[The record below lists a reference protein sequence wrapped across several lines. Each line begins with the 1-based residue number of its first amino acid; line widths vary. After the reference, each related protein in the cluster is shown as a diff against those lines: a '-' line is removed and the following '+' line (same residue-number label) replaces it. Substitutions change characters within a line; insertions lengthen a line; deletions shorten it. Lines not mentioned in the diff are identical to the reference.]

1 MTSPT
6 HLTQKQYAQ
15 LRGCAPSAVTKA
27 VKEGRITLVLVAGK
41 KMVDVQLA
49 DKQWAQNTRARGD
62 SRSAAP
68 LARAGQASRPHHFAD
83 AGNMMTG
90 QGGHRFVGADKT
102 IEAQGEN
109 HFLDASNMVDGQ
121 APDYIEH
128 ALDMVPDPAQDLAP
142 PNQHPGHQG
151 QSGHQGHDDDEAMTY
166 DVARRRREAAE
177 ARIAEM
183 KQAEMEGVLIRVDSV
198 RSSMATTI
206 SGARDALLQIPS
218 RLAPVLAAEPDL
230 LKVTAV
236 MEDALR
242 QALADLSGM
251 EV

>member
-1 MTSPT
+1 MTNT
-6 HLTQKQYAQ
+6 HHLTQKQYAQ

-27 VKEGRITLVLVAGK
+27 VKEGRITLVLVNGK
-41 KMVDVQLA
+41 KMVDVALA

-62 SRSAAP
+62 SHSAM
-68 LARAGQASRPHHFAD
+68 PHHVAD
-83 AGNMMTG
+83 V
-90 QGGHRFVGADKT
+90 RK
-102 IEAQGEN
+102 
-109 HFLDASNMVDGQ
+109 MVDGQ
-121 APDYIEH
+121 ASDHSEH
-128 ALDMVPDPAQDLAP
+128 TLDMAP
-142 PNQHPGHQG
+142 PPLPAEP
-151 QSGHQGHDDDEAMTY
+151 DEAMTY

-198 RSSMATTI
+198 RSSMATKI

-230 LKVTAV
+230 LKVTGLL
-236 MEDALR
+236 EDALR